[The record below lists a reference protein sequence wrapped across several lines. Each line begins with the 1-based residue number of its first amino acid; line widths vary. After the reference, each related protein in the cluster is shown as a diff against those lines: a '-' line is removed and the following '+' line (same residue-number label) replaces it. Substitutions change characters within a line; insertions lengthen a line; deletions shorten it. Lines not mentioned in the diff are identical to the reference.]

1 MAKKVE
7 NRNNNSVEKL
17 GKKLKALRIAKGYT
31 NADFFAYEHNISRS
45 QYSRYE
51 VGQNV
56 RFNTLIKLLEIHNL
70 SLKEFFSEGFE

>member
-7 NRNNNSVEKL
+7 NRNDNSVEKL

-70 SLKEFFSEGFE
+70 SLKEFFSDGFE